1 MNPEIAKLLGAAER
15 VGAGEP
21 LTSDLMTEVGVPLD
35 LRLVVAAVSLAAAD
49 QPLTKLS
56 MTTAARAARSAA
68 YRDHGDLMAYLKEH
82 VPDLVQAQLG
92 PVRREVSVTELAAE
106 LGKANETIAR
116 ERTLREEAEIELAH
130 VINYA
135 RELHWQ
141 LQPEYEAAMRE
152 RREKVRPLRSVPSA
166 EDSSDDA

>member
-1 MNPEIAKLLGAAER
+1 MNPDIDKLLRAAER
-15 VGAGEP
+15 VSDGEGA
-21 LTSDLMTEVGVPLD
+21 TSELMADVGVPLD

-56 MTTAARAARSAA
+56 MTTSARAARSAA
-68 YRDHGDLMAYLKEH
+68 YRDHGDLMARLKEH
-82 VPDLVQAQLG
+82 VPAFVQAQVS
-92 PVRREVSVTELAAE
+92 PVRRQVSATELAAE
-106 LGKANETIAR
+106 LEKANETIAR
-116 ERTLREEAEIELAH
+116 ERTRREEAELELAH

-166 EDSSDDA
+166 EDSSDNV